1 MTEKKGI
8 EYHSQDQRKHYR
20 ISTPLLVNVD
30 GKTYKTKDWSIGG
43 LSLTNFQREV
53 NQGDILGLKVLIKFQ
68 DFNISFD
75 AKSKVIGSKDNKL
88 HLKFEDLSDRS
99 KNILQFF
106 SQSII
111 SGQMVD
117 IEDTIKRI
125 DIPIN
130 FQEENIEEQKN
141 KRPPFLRLPLK
152 TMFFTTFYLTIG
164 LLLFIYIALVVYSNF
179 VHMKIESAV
188 VSAPIENIVSPFDGV
203 LSQVYVGKDAILKP
217 QEPLVSIKDHELE
230 KLFELE
236 KSNQEQFKA
245 ELDLQNKNLAAEKGE
260 LKIYADVGTE
270 KIKELKANLN
280 DWLVR
285 NKNADLQ
292 YQRMLAL
299 YAKHY
304 ISKAELDKSET
315 EHTTIMNQVKE
326 ATHQLEA
333 QEGAMAA
340 IKSGHYYSFDKVQ
353 SDVPQ
358 IEAMVEQAER
368 NLSASQDRIEALEKQ
383 IAERTLKSPFD
394 GQVIDVFKSQGNT
407 ISRGDFLMLIE
418 RNEPRVIKA
427 YLTQDEV
434 VEVKMGSDVTVYIPS
449 LRKRFAGTVTQ
460 IDRTDGF
467 IDEVNS
473 IYKPRTV
480 NDRSAL
486 VTIALKNFD
495 MYESRKILNPG
506 TPSIVYFDRS
516 LSEGVMHRLQMF
528 FTPMNHTSNQKSNAA
543 DKILNNQQKSSSNDK
558 TPKGNIDIYNAYR
571 GSSPIKNHAHST
583 RTSHNDSSGSSIAP
597 PTSLS
602 PNGVQKSQEPP
613 GYGSLRNTK
622 TTNIQHIP
630 Q

>member
-20 ISTPLLVNVD
+20 ITTPLLVNVD

-43 LSLTNFQREV
+43 LSLTNFHHEV
-53 NQGDILGLKVLIKFQ
+53 NQGDILDLKVLIKFQ

-75 AKSKVIGSKDNKL
+75 AKSKVIGNKDNKL

-130 FQEENIEEQKN
+130 FQEENIDEQKN

-152 TMFFTTFYLTIG
+152 TMFFTTFYLTLG

-245 ELDLQNKNLAAEKGE
+245 ELDLQNKNLAAERGE

-292 YQRMLAL
+292 YQRMVAL

-340 IKSGHYYSFDKVQ
+340 IKTGHYYSFDKVQ

-434 VEVKMGSDVTVYIPS
+434 VEVQMGSEVTVYIPS
-449 LRKRFAGTVTQ
+449 LRKRFAGTVVQ

-528 FTPMNHTSNQKSNAA
+528 FTPMNNASNQKNNTI
-543 DKILNNQQKSSSNDK
+543 DKVLNNQKKSNTDDK
-558 TPKGNIDIYNAYR
+558 TSKGTIDIYNAYR
-571 GSSPIKNHAHST
+571 GSTPIKNHAHST

-602 PNGVQKSQEPP
+602 PQGVQKSQGLPD
-613 GYGSLRNTK
+613 YGSLRNTK
-622 TTNIQHIP
+622 TTNIQHVP
-630 Q
+630 K